1 MNVINAN
8 SQTVLGIGR
17 QGEYGVSQVIF
28 DLNGLIEEFGDGTAV
43 LVHQPY
49 SSSAYIVPPVLGE
62 TYDGAVQDGDVLIWH
77 IGQLATNYVGN
88 GGAELRWYVE
98 GKLKK
103 SKIYDTQCIKALGE
117 TTVITDL
124 QQSYIDQMAEIAS
137 AYVNIDSVPTQ
148 GSTNAVTSGGVYD
161 AIQSSG
167 GGGGGGSVTVDS
179 SLSGSSE
186 NPVQNKVIYNALA
199 GKANASDIPS
209 KTSDLTNDSG
219 FLTSAPVSS
228 VNGQT
233 GAVVISNATT
243 SSAGL
248 MSATDKS
255 NLDTLMS
262 DYQSA
267 STALG

>member
-8 SQTVLGIGR
+8 SQSVLKIGR

-28 DLNGLIEEFGDGTAV
+28 DLNKLIEEFGDGTAV

-49 SSSAYIVPPVLGE
+49 SSSAYIVPPALGE

-77 IGQLATNYVGN
+77 IGQLATSYVGN

-161 AIQSSG
+161 AIQAG

-179 SLSGSSE
+179 SLSSSSE

-199 GKANASDIPS
+199 GKANASDIPT
-209 KTSDLTNDSG
+209 KTSDLVNDSG
-219 FLTSAPVSS
+219 FLTTAPVAS

-233 GAVVISNATT
+233 GAVVIGNATT
-243 SSAGL
+243 SANGL

-255 NLDTLMS
+255 NLDTLYA
-262 DYQSA
+262 DYLSA